1 MKKVFALILL
11 ATLTLNCLTFN
22 GYAENLSNSQ
32 KISIEYQES
41 SDVIIGNP
49 GKGYERY
56 GDASVST
63 SDKVLEYASIG
74 YWRFPWYMLEPEEGN
89 YNWKPIDDFLE
100 KWDERGGR
108 CAFGVM
114 AVASSSSNYSEY
126 ITPKWVF
133 DAGAKSLYIT
143 YADGRKQYIP
153 ATWSEPVFMEKVAKF
168 AKALAERYDGDR
180 RIAYID
186 IRTCGNWGETHI
198 MEMPSG
204 TPAITFED
212 IKSHID
218 AWSDSFDKT
227 QLMLNTANWSYE
239 KEKIEYAISKG
250 VGLRYD
256 GVQARPFTQYRL
268 VPSIGK
274 EPNAWE
280 FWNPYANIKKQNPR
294 NFKGWSVERYL
305 HQFLIGKPS
314 YVDLGQYNTDPDQMI
329 ADEEELVKLMANK
342 MGYHFALTNMEIS
355 NSFAENESF
364 DISFSWK
371 NSGVN
376 RLYESC
382 YTVLAVLDADNNV
395 VAKCHLKDS
404 NPQNWESNKI
414 TVENL
419 KATFANLSADS
430 YKLAVGLYYDLADE
444 APSYKIANFNMTDNK
459 WYLLADL
466 NKNNADGRYYVKA
479 FPKVK
484 VSGEFADDI
493 FYNVNGKRYVDY
505 EKVLKAFDLMAYTD
519 PAKSG
524 TVEFGYEADTV
535 VIDCINNTVK
545 FNNALVNVPAP
556 LYVVGDKYY
565 VSDELF
571 GLFGDLSVSYNGANN
586 CINIDSQKN
595 LLSQQSVSIGKIADG
610 GFENYLDVWSYSN
623 ESFKLSAT
631 EPSEGKYALYHAAD
645 AKAGSVYQ
653 NFEMEY
659 DTYYKL
665 SFDAKGT
672 VNYSL
677 KDLGA
682 YLLNDEIITE
692 QGLYSDV
699 WKTYSTILGLD
710 SNVLRDEKCLV
721 QLSFNAIEGQAGEFY
736 IDNIKL
742 EKLGKFNEFHKEN
755 EMFQEGGFETTRHG
769 VLAMNELAYFEL
781 SRDNPHSGEFCGR
794 IYDRRE
800 QWSGAVIAYTEEFWK
815 AGPGKYK
822 FEGWF
827 RTSEGESEMT
837 AYLNYANNNLLPGWS
852 YTFDIGPEWTYVST
866 EVEVDENTYNGIA
879 TAELFLLGDS
889 NASNNKMDIFID
901 DLSLTYIGG

>member
-1 MKKVFALILL
+1 MKKVSAVILL
-11 ATLTLNCLTFN
+11 ITLILNCLTFA
-22 GYAENLSNSQ
+22 GYAEN
-32 KISIEYQES
+32 ISVDFQET

-63 SDKVLEYASIG
+63 SDKVLEYAGIG
-74 YWRFPWYMLEPEEGN
+74 YWRFPWFMLEPEEGK

-143 YADGRKQYIP
+143 YADGRKQHIP
-153 ATWSEPVFMEKVAKF
+153 QSWSDPVFMEKVFNF

-218 AWSDSFDKT
+218 VWSEHFDET
-227 QLMLNTANWSYE
+227 QLMLNTANWAYE
-239 KEKIEYAISKG
+239 KEKIEYAVQKG

-268 VPSIGK
+268 VPADGK
-274 EPNAWE
+274 EPVAWE

-314 YVDLGQYNTDPDQMI
+314 YADLGQYNTDPDMMI

-342 MGYHFALTNMEIS
+342 MGYQFSLANIEMSDSIAENQPFDIALT
-355 NSFAENESF
+355 
-364 DISFSWK
+364 WK

-376 RLYESC
+376 RLYEPAF
-382 YTVLAVLDADNNV
+382 TVLAVVDAENKV
-395 VAKCHLKDS
+395 VAKCHLEES
-404 NPQNWESNKI
+404 NPQTWESNKT
-414 TVENL
+414 TVEKL
-419 KATFANLSADS
+419 SATFSGLTENS
-430 YKLAVGLYYDLADE
+430 YKLAVGLFYDLEDE
-444 APSYKIANFNMTDNK
+444 NPEYKIANYDMTDDK

-466 NKNNADGRYYVKA
+466 YRNNTDGRYDVIA

-484 VSGEFADDI
+484 VCGEFADDT
-493 FYNVNGKRYVDY
+493 FHVANGKCYVDY
-505 EKVLKAFDLMAYTD
+505 EKVLKVFGLMPYSD

-524 TVEFGYEADTV
+524 KVEFGYEADTV
-535 VIDCINNTVK
+535 VIDCANGWVYLNRNLTSISNPV
-545 FNNALVNVPAP
+545 LVV
-556 LYVVGDKYY
+556 DEKYY
-565 VSDELF
+565 VCEEVF
-571 GLFGDLSVSYNGANN
+571 GMLGDLQVSYDKGNN
-586 CINIDSQKN
+586 CIMIDSQKDM
-595 LLSQQSVSIGKIADG
+595 LSKQAMTVGEVADG
-610 GFENYLDVWSYSN
+610 GFEKHLDVWSYSN
-623 ESFKLSAT
+623 DSFRLSQ
-631 EPSEGKYALYHAAD
+631 ENPSEGKYALRHSAD
-645 AKAGSVYQ
+645 ANPGSAYQ
-653 NFEMEY
+653 TFEIEY

-672 VNYSL
+672 FSYSL
-677 KDLGA
+677 KDMGA
-682 YLLNDEIITE
+682 NMLNDEIQTE
-692 QGLYSDV
+692 NGLASEE
-699 WKTYSTILGLD
+699 WKTYTVTLGLD
-710 SNVLRDEKCLV
+710 SNVLRDEKCKI
-721 QLSFNAIEGQAGEFY
+721 QLSFDADKNSKEFS
-736 IDNIKL
+736 IDNVKL
-742 EKLGKFNEFHKEN
+742 EKLGRFEQFHKKN
-755 EMFQEGGFETTRHG
+755 EMFQEGDFETTRHG
-769 VLAMNELAYFEL
+769 VLAMNELAYFER
-781 SRDNPHSGEFCGR
+781 SRNNPHSGEFCGR

-837 AYLNYANNNLLPGWS
+837 AYINYANNNILPGWA
-852 YTFDIGPEWTYVST
+852 YTFNIGSEWTYVST
-866 EVEVDENTYNGIA
+866 VVEVDEQTYNGIA

-889 NASNNKMDIFID
+889 NGANNKMDIYID
-901 DLSLTYIGG
+901 DISMTYLGE

>member
-1 MKKVFALILL
+1 MKKVLATILL
-11 ATLTLNCLTFN
+11 VALTLTCPALT
-22 GYAENLSNSQ
+22 GYAKNISNRETITIDYRENP
-32 KISIEYQES
+32 
-41 SDVIIGNP
+41 DVIIGNP

-56 GDASVST
+56 GDAAVST

-74 YWRFPWYMLEPEEGN
+74 YWRFPWFMLEPQEGE

-100 KWDERGGR
+100 KWDEIGGR

-153 ATWSEPVFMEKVAKF
+153 ETWSDPVFMEKVSNF
-168 AKALAERYDGDR
+168 AKALAKRYDGDR

-204 TPAITFED
+204 TPAITYED

-218 AWSDSFDKT
+218 AWSNQFDKT

-268 VPSIGK
+268 VPAIGV

-314 YVDLGQYNTDPDQMI
+314 YADLGQYNTDPDQMI
-329 ADEEELVKLMANK
+329 ADEEALVKLMANK
-342 MGYHFALTNMEIS
+342 MGYHFSLTGIEVSDSI
-355 NSFAENESF
+355 AVNEPF
-364 DISFSWK
+364 DIQFSWK
-371 NSGVN
+371 NSGVT

-382 YTVLAVLDADNNV
+382 VTMLAVLDESNQV
-395 VAKCHLKDS
+395 IAKCHLEDS
-404 NPQNWESNKI
+404 NPQGWESDKV
-414 TVENL
+414 TVESLN
-419 KATFANLSADS
+419 ATFGNLTEDS
-430 YKLAVGLYYDLADE
+430 YRLAVGLFYDVNDE
-444 APSYKIANFNMTDNK
+444 DPTYKIANYDMTDNK

-466 NKNNADGRYYVKA
+466 NKNHTDGRYYVTA

-484 VSGEFADDI
+484 VNGNYADGI
-493 FYNVNGKRYVDY
+493 FYNANGKRYVDY
-505 EKVLKAFDLMAYTD
+505 EKVLKAFDLMPYSD
-519 PAKSG
+519 PAKSAK
-524 TVEFGYEADTV
+524 VEFGYEADTV
-535 VIDCINNTVK
+535 VIDCTTQKVSLNDN
-545 FNNALVNVPAP
+545 PAEISNP
-556 LYVVGDKYY
+556 LYMVGNQYY
-565 VSDELF
+565 VAEEVF
-571 GLFGDLSVSYNGANN
+571 GLFDDILLSYDSGNN
-586 CINIDSQKN
+586 CVNIDSEKALISEQALN
-595 LLSQQSVSIGKIADG
+595 IGTISDG
-610 GFENYLDVWSYSN
+610 GFENHMDVWSYSD
-623 ESFKLSAT
+623 ESFILSDK
-631 EPSEGKYALYHAAD
+631 ESSEGKYSLHHSAD
-645 AKAGSVYQ
+645 AKAGSAYQ
-653 NFEMEY
+653 IFEIEY
-659 DTYYKL
+659 GTYYQL
-665 SFDAKGT
+665 SFDVKGT
-672 VNYSL
+672 VDYSL
-677 KDLGA
+677 IDMGA
-682 YLLNDEIITE
+682 NLLDDNIQTE
-692 QGLYSDV
+692 HGLASDR
-699 WKTYSTILGLD
+699 WKTYRTTFGLD
-710 SNVLRDEKCLV
+710 DNVIRDDQCFV
-721 QLSFNAIEGQAGEFY
+721 QLSFNAVDGTEVS

-742 EKLGKFNEFHKEN
+742 EKVGKFEEFYQEN
-755 EMFQEGGFETTRHG
+755 EMFQEGDMETTRHG

-781 SRDNPHSGEFCGR
+781 SRNNPHSGDFCGR

-800 QWSGAVIAYTEEFWK
+800 QWSGAVINYTEEFWN

-837 AYLNYANNNLLPGWS
+837 AYLNYANNGILPGWS
-852 YTFDIGPEWTYVST
+852 YTFNVGPEWTYVST
-866 EVEVDENTYNGIA
+866 EVEVSEQAYNGIA

-889 NASNNKMDIFID
+889 NAANNKMDLYID